1 MTDIDALQKMAKRVE
16 FWQGTGIKNGYGTS
30 EDVTKA
36 WGYDENGELLF
47 SAEYDTDGNFR
58 LSLLSGKNGELK
70 MCEDLYSDDLGDATL
85 SSSRKQKLEK
95 AKQFVGGLKE
105 RNKGDKCGKAVKN
118 LSLNELLLKGITV
131 ELSDRSRLSFAPD
144 IENLRISKDNNG
156 GLQMSGMSKD
166 GKQRIDFSFKDGIAQ
181 FELHNGDIARAYN
194 NKIGGKWTWRDLKSP
209 TGTRYFDNQG
219 ETYAKEM
226 AGIMDKIKAEYQS
239 RQQSNTYC
247 PDKGLKGNSGR

>member
-47 SAEYDTDGNFR
+47 SVEYDTDGNFR

-95 AKQFVGGLKE
+95 AKQFVGGLK
-105 RNKGDKCGKAVKN
+105 N
-118 LSLNELLLKGITV
+118 GIK
-131 ELSDRSRLSFAPD
+131 E
-144 IENLRISKDNNG
+144 ISAE
-156 GLQMSGMSKD
+156 
-166 GKQRIDFSFKDGIAQ
+166 KQ
-181 FELHNGDIARAYN
+181 
-194 NKIGGKWTWRDLKSP
+194 
-209 TGTRYFDNQG
+209 
-219 ETYAKEM
+219 
-226 AGIMDKIKAEYQS
+226 
-239 RQQSNTYC
+239 
-247 PDKGLKGNSGR
+247 